1 MMKKETWIK
10 AVLSSELR
18 TATVSPELFSKI
30 KLRIQEEQISV
41 RWALPLAAAG
51 LLLIGINVAIILSQK
66 SASKNNS
73 QSFEFTY
80 MTTSNQLY
88 SYVEN

>member
-1 MMKKETWIK
+1 
-10 AVLSSELR
+10 
-18 TATVSPELFSKI
+18 LFSKI
-30 KLRIQEEQISV
+30 KKRIQEEQISV

-73 QSFEFTY
+73 QSLEFTY

>member
-18 TATVSPELFSKI
+18 TATASPELFSKI
-30 KLRIQEEQISV
+30 KQRIQEEQISV

-66 SASKNNS
+66 SASKSNR
-73 QSFEFTY
+73 QSLEFTY

>member
-18 TATVSPELFSKI
+18 TATASPELFSKI
-30 KLRIQEEQISV
+30 KKRIQEEQISV

-73 QSFEFTY
+73 QSLEFTY

>member
-1 MMKKETWIK
+1 MKKETWIK

-30 KLRIQEEQISV
+30 KQRIQEEQISA
-41 RWALPLAAAG
+41 RWALPFAAAG
-51 LLLIGINVAIILSQK
+51 LLLIGINVAIVLNQK
-66 SASKNNS
+66 SASKNNR
-73 QSFEFTY
+73 QSLEFNY
-80 MTTSNQLY
+80 ITTSNQLY